1 MRACAQRRK
10 RTLAKNP
17 SWIAVI
23 AEEVKAVKTDP
34 GHLRKFG
41 LTMGVALAIFGG
53 LFFWRGRA
61 IAPYLFIIA
70 AAFLLLAAL
79 APKVLK
85 PVQTVWMTLAIVLGW
100 VMTRVLL
107 IIVFFIGV
115 TPIAFIA
122 RVVGKRFLNLRFEP
136 DRESYW
142 EKREPETRGMERYES
157 QF

>member
-1 MRACAQRRK
+1 M
-10 RTLAKNP
+10 AKNP
-17 SWIAVI
+17 SWISVI
-23 AEEVKAVKTDP
+23 AEEVKAVKTDR

-41 LTMGVALAIFGG
+41 LTMGVAFAIFGG
-53 LFFWRGRA
+53 LFFWRDHTV
-61 IAPYLFIIA
+61 APYLFIIA

-79 APKVLK
+79 APKALK
-85 PVQTVWMTLAIVLGW
+85 PVQTVWMTLATVLGW

-107 IIVFFIGV
+107 IIVFFIGI

-122 RVVGKRFLNLRFEP
+122 RIVGKRFLVLKFEP

-142 EKREPETRGMERYES
+142 EKRKPETRGMERYES

>member
-1 MRACAQRRK
+1 M
-10 RTLAKNP
+10 AKNP

-23 AEEVKAVKTDP
+23 AEEVKAVKSDP
-34 GHLRKFG
+34 AHLRKFG

-53 LFFWRGRA
+53 LFFWRDRA
-61 IAPYLFIIA
+61 IAPYLFILA
-70 AAFLLLAAL
+70 AAFLLLATL
-79 APKVLK
+79 APRVLK
-85 PVQTVWMTLAIVLGW
+85 PVQNVWMTLAIVLGW

-107 IIVFFIGV
+107 IIVFFIGI

-122 RVVGKRFLNLRFEP
+122 RVVRKRFLNLRFEP

-142 EKREPETRGMERYES
+142 EKREPETRGMERYEN

>member
-1 MRACAQRRK
+1 
-10 RTLAKNP
+10 LAKNP

-23 AEEVKAVKTDP
+23 AEEVKAIKSDP
-34 GHLRKFG
+34 AHLRKFG

-53 LFFWRGRA
+53 LFFWHDRA
-61 IAPYLFIIA
+61 IAPYLFILA

-79 APKVLK
+79 APRVLK
-85 PVQTVWMTLAIVLGW
+85 PVQNVWMTLAVVLGW

-122 RVVGKRFLNLRFEP
+122 RVVRKRFLNLRFEP